1 MGSWVPESAEF
12 ERRAIAAGF
21 AIARQA
27 VEPELLELWL
37 PGLGLPGLPFE
48 QRELRLRAIAEH

>member
-1 MGSWVPESAEF
+1 VPESAEF

-27 VEPELLELWL
+27 VKPELLELWL

>member
-1 MGSWVPESAEF
+1 VPESAEF

-27 VEPELLELWL
+27 LKPDL